1 MYYLAD
7 LESLE
12 EKDKKL
18 HLNDYYIFNNGFSKE
33 ECLNIIKENQDRL
46 TVSKQDHTNQDKQNK
61 PFNYNNLTQFHK
73 EFCIFINF

>member
-33 ECLNIIKENQDRL
+33 ECLNIIKENRIYN
-46 TVSKQDHTNQDKQNK
+46 TTIVNK
-61 PFNYNNLTQFHK
+61 SQPVLLP
-73 EFCIFINF
+73 

>member
-7 LESLE
+7 LDSLE

-61 PFNYNNLTQFHK
+61 SA
-73 EFCIFINF
+73 